1 MLSMSNL
8 ISFNQEYK
16 SLTKKRGIPSKEI
29 SKDVSDSWKRCI
41 QNGLDPF
48 GKPES
53 AVLSSRGLKELREK
67 NYQVRKIVSPEL
79 ELLYSQIAGTNFMV
93 AYSDNR
99 GSVLDTI
106 YDQNCFKGDVGKVVI
121 PGSVWKE
128 EVGGTNGLGQ
138 VVTLNRSSIVSGKEH
153 FFDSHG
159 KLSCFASPI
168 VNHDGKTVG
177 IIDASTNAHSRE
189 MHTLALV
196 KLSIKS
202 IETKLFLNN
211 FNNEMIISFHPRHE
225 YLTTTSVGLLAI
237 NGDGIIVGSNSNAKI
252 MLHGLKILKNESFN
266 NIFSSSFSSIASEL
280 LQNKVI
286 RITDHMGSS
295 VFVVKSQNFKK
306 STVHKNKDTEI
317 KEKMS
322 ACNNCKNSKFKKE
335 RCILIRAAYQK
346 TKNVSTISRQ
356 LGVSRT
362 TIYKHI
368 NN

>member
-1 MLSMSNL
+1 MSNL
-8 ISFNQEYK
+8 SSFNQEYQ

-29 SKDVSDSWKRCI
+29 SKEVSDSWKRCI

-53 AVLSSRGLKELREK
+53 SVLSSRELSELREK

-106 YDQNCFKGDVGKVVI
+106 YDKNCFKGDVGKVVI
-121 PGSVWKE
+121 PGSVWQEKI
-128 EVGGTNGLGQ
+128 GGTNGLGQ

-168 VNHDGKTVG
+168 INHDGKTVG

-189 MHTLALV
+189 LHTLALV
-196 KLSIKS
+196 KLATKS
-202 IETKLFLNN
+202 IETKLFLNH
-211 FNNEMIISFHPRHE
+211 FNNEMIISFHPRQE

-266 NIFSSSFSSIASEL
+266 NIFSSSFSSIANEL

-286 RITDHMGSS
+286 RVTDHMGSS

-306 STVHKNKDTEI
+306 DTVHKNRDTEI
-317 KEKMS
+317 KKKIP

-346 TKNVSTISRQ
+346 NKNVSAISRQ

-362 TIYKHI
+362 TIYKHLS
-368 NN
+368 